1 MRRKGLHVIGLIG
14 LLLLA
19 VACGDDEYH
28 YPSVKLEFVTVKSG
42 PDGKLQSLLP
52 DKGDEMLVSKDR
64 TNSTISPNDSKRVLA
79 NYEVLSSN
87 NGVASAAIYSLQSL
101 ITMSPKFKG
110 EPGYGELMKTDP
122 VDVVSIWMGRDY
134 LNIILNLKAKGDV
147 RHVFDLLGEVQEESE
162 NGEKVVV
169 LSLYH
174 DAQGDAQYYNRR
186 AYISVPLT
194 KLVGRPDQVVRIK
207 FKYYTSDKDGNVIE
221 SDKYCDSDFEGFEYV
236 PSVN

>member
-1 MRRKGLHVIGLIG
+1 MKRNKLHTIGLIG
-14 LLLLA
+14 LLLLV
-19 VACGDDEYH
+19 VACGDDEYY

-42 PDGKLQSLLP
+42 SDGKLQTLLP
-52 DKGDEMLVSKDR
+52 DNGDEMLVSKDR
-64 TNSTISPNDSKRVLA
+64 TNSTISPNNSKRVLA
-79 NYEVLSSN
+79 NYEVLSH
-87 NGVASAAIYSLQSL
+87 NGVASATIYSLQSL
-101 ITMSPKFKG
+101 ITMTPKFKG
-110 EPGYGELMKTDP
+110 EEGYGELTKTDP

-134 LNIILNLKAKGDV
+134 LNIILSLNAKGGV
-147 RHVFDLLGEVQEESE
+147 QHVFDLLGEVQEESE

-194 KLVGRPDQVVRIK
+194 KLVGEPDQIVRIK
-207 FKYYTSDKDGNVIE
+207 FKYYTSDKDGNIIE
-221 SDKYCDSDFEGFEYV
+221 SDKYCNSDFEGFEYI